1 MKEAKPFTI
10 SKHLVLEAWLKVKAN
25 DGAAGVDKETIEEF
39 EADLKG
45 NLYKIWNRMSSGSY
59 MPPPV
64 RLVEI
69 PKKDGGIRTLGIPTV
84 ADRVAQMIVVMM
96 IEPTL
101 DKIYHPDSYG
111 YRPSKS
117 AHQAVEQAR
126 KRCWQYDWVLDL
138 DIKAFFDSID
148 HELLMLGFKRHFND
162 RWIELY
168 ITRWLIVPYQ
178 TAKGESVERN
188 KGVPQGSI
196 IGPVLSNLF
205 LHYAFDEWM
214 KKHHPTIP
222 FERYA
227 DDAICHCGSLQQ
239 ANWLKEVLHERFK
252 VCKLEMHEEKTK
264 IVFCKRQ
271 GKTRK
276 HEVIQF
282 DFLGFTFRPRLAKT
296 KEDKFFVSFLPA
308 ISKMAKKRI
317 SVTIRRWNLHLWT
330 AKSLEYL
337 ADIINPRLQGWWN
350 YYGKFYKS
358 EMYRLF
364 KRLNQRLAHWCMQK
378 FRTLRYHKR
387 RAWHYLGR
395 LASEQPNLFVHW
407 RIGLRPRKTYDD
419 NHPDVAIK

>member
-10 SKHLVLEAWLKVKAN
+10 SKHLVLEAWLKVKMN
-25 DGAAGVDKETIEEF
+25 NGSAGVDKETINEF
-39 EADLKG
+39 EADLKN

-59 MPPPV
+59 MPSPV

-69 PKKDGGIRTLGIPTV
+69 PKKDGGVRTLGIPTV
-84 ADRVAQMIVVMM
+84 ADRVAQMVVVMM

-101 DKIYHPDSYG
+101 DMIYHEDSYG

-148 HELLMLGFKRHFND
+148 HELLMLGFKRHFNN

-168 ITRWLIVPYQ
+168 INRWLKVPYHSVG
-178 TAKGESVERN
+178 GECVQRN
-188 KGVPQGSI
+188 KGVPQGSV

-205 LHYAFDEWM
+205 LHYVFDEWM
-214 KKHHPTIP
+214 RKNHPTIR

-227 DDAICHCGSLQQ
+227 DDAICHCASLQQ
-239 ANWLKEVLHERFK
+239 AKWLKEALHERFK
-252 VCKLEMHEEKTK
+252 ACKLEMHEEKTK

-271 GKTRK
+271 GKMRR

-296 KEDKFFVSFLPA
+296 KDGKFFVSFLPA
-308 ISKMAKKRI
+308 ISKKAKKRI

-330 AKSLEYL
+330 AKSLQDL
-337 ADIINPRLQGWWN
+337 AEIINPKLQGWWS
-350 YYGKFYKS
+350 YYSKFYMT
-358 EMYRLF
+358 EMYLLF
-364 KRLNQRLAHWCMQK
+364 KRLNQRLARWCMQK

-395 LASEQPNLFVHW
+395 FASEHPNLFVHW
-407 RIGLRPRKTYDD
+407 RIGIRPRKTVTAGVR
-419 NHPDVAIK
+419 NW